1 MLNYDDKKSTII
13 KGKEIG
19 VVAPSFF
26 IEKTDNFMR
35 GIQCLEE
42 LGAHVTYGRA
52 VFSKLFNTT
61 DTAINRANDINA
73 MFADKNI
80 DIIIAAD
87 GGCRAIEVLEHL
99 DYDLIAQN
107 PKPICGFSDITHIL
121 LAINAKTNIETIH
134 GVDII
139 NCLGAPASEQK
150 QRNIQHFCNI
160 LTKTDNIVF
169 PQRSD
174 IEILRHG
181 QATGIAVGGW
191 LDALQH
197 TCNTKYFPKHNGIIL
212 FLEAIDTELNK
223 INMMLQSMRLSGVF
237 DNVLGLII
245 GKLTN
250 CDEKEYFD
258 CSPSIDDIIMNACAG
273 YTFPII
279 KNVDFGHGIE
289 HLAIPI
295 GAHININTSANTI
308 VLNKRI

>member
-1 MLNYDDKKSTII
+1 MLKHNDKKSTTII
-13 KGKEIG
+13 NKHIG

-26 IEKTDNFMR
+26 IEKTDNFIR
-35 GIQCLEE
+35 GIQCLEK
-42 LGAHVTYGRA
+42 LGAHVTYGHS
-52 VFSKLFNTT
+52 VFSKHLNTT
-61 DTAINRANDINA
+61 DTAMNRANDINT

-80 DIIIAAD
+80 DIIMATD
-87 GGCRAIEVLEHL
+87 GGCRAIEVLEYL
-99 DYDLIAQN
+99 DYDLIAHN

-134 GVDII
+134 GIDII
-139 NCLGAPASEQK
+139 NCFGAPESEQK

-160 LTKTDNIVF
+160 LTNADNIVL
-169 PQRSD
+169 PQKSN

-191 LDALQH
+191 LEALQH
-197 TCNTKYFPKHNGIIL
+197 TCNTKYFPKHDGIIL

-223 INMMLQSMRLSGVF
+223 INMMLQSMRLSGIF
-237 DNVLGLII
+237 DNVLGLMI

-258 CSPSIDDIIMNACAG
+258 CSPSINDIIMNACSG
-273 YTFPII
+273 YNFPII
-279 KNVDFGHGIE
+279 KNIDFGHGIE

-295 GAHININTSANTI
+295 GSSLNINTSTNTI